1 MFTSPSRYANL
12 ETAEYTTTENRKIMY
27 KRRRFLPQGDSK
39 LVLTTLNVNQDDRLD
54 LITAET
60 LGNPEQF
67 WQICDANNAMNPLDL
82 LTEPV
87 QELRIPQPT
96 I

>member
-1 MFTSPSRYANL
+1 MFTSISRYANL
-12 ETAEYTTTENRKIMY
+12 ETADYVTRDDRKIRY

-39 LVLTTLNVNQDDRLD
+39 LSLTTLQVTRDDRLD
-54 LITAET
+54 LLTSET

-67 WQICDANNAMNPLDL
+67 WQLCDANNAMNPFDL
-82 LTEPV
+82 LAEPV

-96 I
+96 L

>member
-1 MFTSPSRYANL
+1 MFTASSRYANL
-12 ETAEYTTTENRKIMY
+12 ETAEYTTSDDRKVRY
-27 KRRRFLPQGDSK
+27 KRRRFVPQGESR
-39 LVLTTLNVNQDDRLD
+39 LVLTTLNVTQDDRLD

-67 WQICDANNAMNPLDL
+67 WQLCDANNAMNPFDL
-82 LTEPV
+82 LSEPT

-96 I
+96 L